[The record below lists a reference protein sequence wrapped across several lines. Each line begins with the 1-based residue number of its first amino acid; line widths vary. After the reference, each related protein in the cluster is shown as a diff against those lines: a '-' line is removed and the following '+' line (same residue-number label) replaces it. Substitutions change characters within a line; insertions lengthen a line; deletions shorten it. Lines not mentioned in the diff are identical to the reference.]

1 MIAVMIGFT
10 PADIATGIAMTGT
23 IARDGMAPG
32 PTAQESEQVHDE
44 RDQRLVRSDKRYHF
58 FCEKLQSSVF
68 VDDGKQ
74 ICDADHLHTEGGTES
89 LDDVSGLDPVDETE
103 DHGEADT

>member
-10 PADIATGIAMTGT
+10 PADIATGNDRER
-23 IARDGMAPG
+23 RDGSRSHR
-32 PTAQESEQVHDE
+32 TDQESEQVHDE

-68 VDDGKQ
+68 VDDGKE
-74 ICDADHLHTEGGTES
+74 ISDTDHLHAEGGTEAF
-89 LDDVSGLDPVDETE
+89 DDVSSLDPVDEAE